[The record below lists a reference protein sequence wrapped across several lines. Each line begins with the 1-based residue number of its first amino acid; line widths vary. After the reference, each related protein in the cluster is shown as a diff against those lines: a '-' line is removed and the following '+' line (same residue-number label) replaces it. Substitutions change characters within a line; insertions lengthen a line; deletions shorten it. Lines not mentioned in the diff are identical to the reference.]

1 MMSRFETPLDCSGVD
16 AYIEDPDR
24 EDIDPEMIVKHTQDC
39 IECWMKMQEFW
50 QRIKEQSDLHL

>member
-1 MMSRFETPLDCSGVD
+1 MGVSKFSPDCSLVE

-24 EDIDPEMIVKHTQDC
+24 EDIDPEMIVQHTQDC
-39 IECWMKMQEFW
+39 LECLMKIQEFS